1 MIRAD
6 LEATGAGSEE
16 VVEPVLLDVGERF
29 DSVYFFIW
37 PGWRA
42 QLESNRWH
50 WGKRWGLRVPVV
62 FVQPEMATGVSW
74 HAEPEGRLENVTLLS
89 VETHSWDP
97 ALLFTIGLRQVG
109 QISRYMAERGHTR
122 PLFWLYNPF
131 FAPAYLFLPAVAR
144 VLHGSENYF
153 DFDGLGEYFLS
164 LYRFVIDA
172 SDMVICC
179 SSGVARGFDAHTR
192 RSDALVIP
200 NGCDYSKYALR
211 TAPTGAWPDQIADW
225 HNEGRRLAVFAGN
238 INGRLDFELML
249 KLARRS
255 PETGFVYAGPVDLE
269 AASAAQRGAW
279 LRLLRFANVRA
290 LGPLPPADLPA
301 LYWNCD
307 IGIIPYRIDSR
318 MLVENG
324 FPLKALE
331 MASAELPVVSTLMKP
346 LLEVAP
352 AVTVAETT
360 EQFLAKFSGNSRRT
374 RSREAVAA
382 AERLCRAYDY
392 DRLFER
398 MLTELCGRVEREKPV
413 PGDLTTLM
421 NHIGEA
427 AYLTFLRG
435 LPAAPS
441 LPENERRSDCHS
453 RTDWRR
459 SLLTRVPVPLRRL
472 APEPLRRFGRRWIA

>member
-6 LEATGAGSEE
+6 TEATGAGTEE
-16 VVEPVLLDVGERF
+16 VAEPALFDIRERF

-50 WGKRWGLRVPVV
+50 WGKRWGSRLPVV
-62 FVQPEMATGVSW
+62 FIQPELATGVSS

-89 VETHSWDP
+89 VEEHSWDP
-97 ALLFTIGLRQVG
+97 ALLFTIGFRQAS
-109 QISRYMAERGHTR
+109 QISRYMTERGHTR

-131 FAPAYLFLPAVAR
+131 LAPAYLFIPAVAR

-153 DFDGLGEYFLS
+153 DFDSLGEYFLS
-164 LYRFVIDA
+164 LYRFVIEA
-172 SDMVICC
+172 SDMVMCC
-179 SSGVARGFDAHTR
+179 SSGVARGFAAHAR

-200 NGCDYSKYALR
+200 NGCDYAKYARR
-211 TAPTGAWPDQIADW
+211 TARRGPSLDQIADW
-225 HNEGRRLAVFAGN
+225 CNVGRRLAVFAGN

-249 KLARRS
+249 ELARYS
-255 PETGFVYAGPVDLE
+255 PETGFVYAGPVDME
-269 AASAAQRGAW
+269 AASAVQRRAW

-301 LYWNCD
+301 LYWSCD
-307 IGIIPYRIDSR
+307 IGIIPYRIDTR

-346 LLEVAP
+346 LLEVAA
-352 AVTVAETT
+352 AVNVAKTSE
-360 EQFLAKFSGNSRRT
+360 EFFVKFGENSRRT

-382 AERLCRAYDY
+382 ADRLCRAYDY

-398 MLTELCGRVEREKPV
+398 MLTELRIRVDRKKPI
-413 PGDLTTLM
+413 PGDLTALV
-421 NHIGEA
+421 NHIGVTS
-427 AYLTFLRG
+427 YLSLLGGFT
-435 LPAAPS
+435 AAPS
-441 LPENERRSDCHS
+441 ILLDQSRVHRHS
-453 RTDWRR
+453 RSDWRR
-459 SLLTRVPVPLRRL
+459 SLLTRIPASIRRL
-472 APEPLRRFGRRWIA
+472 TPEPLRRLGRRWVA